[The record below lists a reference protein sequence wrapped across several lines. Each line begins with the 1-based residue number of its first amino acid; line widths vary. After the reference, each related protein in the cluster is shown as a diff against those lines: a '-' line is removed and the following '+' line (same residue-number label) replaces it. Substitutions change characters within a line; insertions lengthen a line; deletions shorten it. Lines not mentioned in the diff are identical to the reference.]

1 MKTMRISL
9 LVLSASLL
17 LAACSGHQVYDSAQG
32 LRQSECNKQ
41 VDAQKQQQCL
51 DEANKSYET
60 YDKERKGA
68 SKY

>member
-1 MKTMRISL
+1 MRFSL
-9 LVLSASLL
+9 LFSGLCLSLL
-17 LAACSGHQVYDSAQG
+17 LAACSGRQIYDSGQG

-60 YDKERKGA
+60 YDRERKGP